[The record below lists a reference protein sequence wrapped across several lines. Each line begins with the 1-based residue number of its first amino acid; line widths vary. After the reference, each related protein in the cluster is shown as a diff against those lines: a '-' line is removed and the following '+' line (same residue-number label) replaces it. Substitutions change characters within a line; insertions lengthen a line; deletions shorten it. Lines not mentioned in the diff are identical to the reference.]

1 MVRNKTRIIQI
12 VNTTEQKLDRA
23 GVIAA
28 LCAFGFWGLVPI
40 YYKGLQAVGAWEVL
54 AHRVIWSVPLLII
67 FLAIR
72 DGGQFWK
79 KLRLP
84 MASIAWLVLSGVTVS
99 INWVVFVW
107 AVANDHILDTSL
119 GYFGTPLVSVLL
131 GYVFLKERLN
141 TLQFIAIIIAAS
153 GTLFLAWHLGR
164 PPWIAIT
171 LALSFGLYGLLRKR
185 LAVGP
190 MLGLLWETTLMFLPA
205 LAYLLWL
212 YSESAQQ
219 FMRISTGIDLLL
231 IGSAFVTVLPLI
243 WFNMAAQK
251 LPLTILGFFQYLAPS
266 MSFLIAVFLYGE
278 KFTSGH
284 AVAFSCIWL
293 ALALVSIEPF
303 RRARRR
309 LRV

>member
-1 MVRNKTRIIQI
+1 MVLDSQ
-12 VNTTEQKLDRA
+12 QKLDRA

-28 LCAFGFWGLVPI
+28 LAAFGFWGLVPI
-40 YYKGLQAVGAWEVL
+40 YYKGLQSVGAWEVL

-67 FLAIR
+67 FLVIR
-72 DGGQFWK
+72 DRGQFWK

-84 MASIAWLVLSGVTVS
+84 LISVAWLVLSGLTVS
-99 INWVVFVW
+99 INWLVFVW

-119 GYFGTPLVSVLL
+119 GYFGTPLVNVLL
-131 GYVFLKERLN
+131 GYMFLKERLSQ
-141 TLQFIAIIIAAS
+141 LQFIAVIVAAA
-153 GTLFLAWHLGR
+153 GTLYLAWYLGR

-171 LALSFGLYGLLRKR
+171 LAVSFGLYGLLRKR
-185 LAVGP
+185 LTVGP
-190 MLGLLWETTLMFLPA
+190 MLGLLWETSLMFPVA

-212 YSESAQQ
+212 YSQSGMHFLQV
-219 FMRISTGIDLLL
+219 STGIDLLL

-251 LPLTILGFFQYLAPS
+251 LPLSILGFFQYLAPS

-278 KFTSGH
+278 KFTAGH
-284 AVAFSCIWL
+284 AVAFGCIWL
-293 ALALVSIEPF
+293 ALALVSVEPF